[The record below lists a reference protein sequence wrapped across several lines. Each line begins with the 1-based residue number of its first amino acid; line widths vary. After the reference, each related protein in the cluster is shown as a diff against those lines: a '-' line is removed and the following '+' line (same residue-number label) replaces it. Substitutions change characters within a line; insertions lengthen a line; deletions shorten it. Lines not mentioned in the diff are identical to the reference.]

1 MLEIDLSEVKGV
13 KHPLNTMS
21 NKDYHARPEI
31 SKSDLDLLA
40 KSPYHYKHKDE
51 FERKD
56 SAALV
61 LGSAVHKL
69 VLEPKDFFNE
79 FSVEPDVDK
88 RTKEGKAIYNEFL
101 ANSGGKIALDKGT
114 HDIVEQIANAV
125 KSIRETAVF
134 LRDGLAEQS
143 YFSEIDGVAV
153 KCRPDFFNEN
163 LGLCIDL
170 KTTSDASADGFARS
184 VANFNYHVQAAFYSD
199 ILKSLGKS
207 VNNFLF
213 IAVETK
219 KPFMVG
225 FYTLDEIAIEQG
237 RKTYQALLERY
248 KLCLA
253 RGEWWGYAKFEPQS
267 EQIEAIQTLSLPT
280 WKFYE
285 QIA

>member
-1 MLEIDLSEVKGV
+1 M
-13 KHPLNTMS
+13 T

-40 KSPYHYKHKDE
+40 KSPYHYKYKDE

-61 LGSAVHKL
+61 LGSAAHKL
-69 VLEPKDFFNE
+69 ILEPKDFFNE
-79 FSVEPDVDK
+79 FSIEPDVDK
-88 RTKEGKAIYNEFL
+88 RTKEGKAIYNEFA
-101 ANSGGKIALDKGT
+101 ANLGGKTALSGETYDTVK
-114 HDIVEQIANAV
+114 QIANAV
-125 KSIRETAVF
+125 NSMRETAVF
-134 LRDGLAEQS
+134 LREWLEEQS
-143 YFSEIDGVAV
+143 YFSELDGVSV

-163 LGLCIDL
+163 LVLCIDL

-184 VANFNYHVQAAFYSD
+184 VASFNYHVQAAFYSD
-199 ILKSLGKS
+199 ILKSLGKT

-225 FYTLDEIAIEQG
+225 FYTLDDAAIEQG

-267 EQIEAIQTLSLPT
+267 ERIEAIQTLSLPT

>member
-1 MLEIDLSEVKGV
+1 M
-13 KHPLNTMS
+13 T
-21 NKDYHARPEI
+21 NKEYHTRPEI

-40 KSPYHYKHKDE
+40 KSPYHYKYKDE

-61 LGSAVHKL
+61 LGSAAHKL
-69 VLEPKDFFNE
+69 ILEPKDFFNE
-79 FSVEPDVDK
+79 FRIEPDVDK

-101 ANSGGKIALDKGT
+101 ANLGDKTAISGET
-114 HDIVEQIANAV
+114 YDIVEQIANAV
-125 KSIRETAVF
+125 NSMRETALF

-143 YFSEIDGVAV
+143 YFSELDGVAV

-170 KTTSDASADGFARS
+170 KTTSDASAEGFVRS
-184 VANFNYHVQAAFYSD
+184 VASFNYHVQAAFYSD
-199 ILKSLGKS
+199 ILKSLGKT

-225 FYTLDEIAIEQG
+225 FYELDNVAVDRG
-237 RKTYQALLERY
+237 RERY
-248 KLCLA
+248 KELLNLYKTCLA
-253 RGEWWGYAKFEPQS
+253 QDVWWGYAKFDGEH
-267 EQIEAIQTLSLPT
+267 INAVQTLSLPT

-285 QIA
+285 QG

>member
-1 MLEIDLSEVKGV
+1 M
-13 KHPLNTMS
+13 T
-21 NKDYHARPEI
+21 NKEYHARPEI

-40 KSPYHYKHKDE
+40 RSPYHYKHKDE

-69 VLEPKDFFNE
+69 VLEPKDFFSE
-79 FSVEPDVDK
+79 FSVEPNVDK
-88 RTKEGKAIYNEFL
+88 RTKEGKAIYNDFL
-101 ANSGGKIALDKGT
+101 ANLGDKTALSGET
-114 HDIVEQIANAV
+114 YDIVKQIANAV
-125 KSIRETAVF
+125 NSMRETAVF

-184 VANFNYHVQAAFYSD
+184 VASFNYHVQAAFYGD
-199 ILKSLGKS
+199 ILRSLGKT

-225 FYTLDEIAIEQG
+225 FYTLDDAAIEQG
-237 RKTYQALLERY
+237 RKTYLALLERY

-253 RGEWWGYAKFEPQS
+253 RGEWWGYARFEPRS
-267 EQIEAIQTLSLPT
+267 ERIEAIQTLSLPT

>member
-1 MLEIDLSEVKGV
+1 M
-13 KHPLNTMS
+13 T
-21 NKDYHARPEI
+21 NKEYHARDEI

-56 SAALV
+56 SAALI

-69 VLEPKDFFNE
+69 VLEPVDFYNE
-79 FSVEPDVDK
+79 YNIEPDVDK
-88 RTKEGKAIYNEFL
+88 RTKAGKAAYNEFL
-101 ANSGGKIALDKGT
+101 TNSGGKIVLDKET
-114 HDIVEQIANAV
+114 HDIIKQIAKSV
-125 KSIRETAVF
+125 KSMRETAVF

-170 KTTSDASADGFARS
+170 KTTSDASPMGFARS
-184 VANFNYHVQAAFYSD
+184 VASFNYHVQAAFYSD
-199 ILKSLGKS
+199 ILKQNGKA
-207 VNNFLF
+207 VNHFLF

-219 KPFMVG
+219 KPYMVG
-225 FYTLDEIAIEQG
+225 FYELDEIAIEQG
-237 RKTYQALLERY
+237 RKTYLELLERY
-248 KLCLA
+248 KTCLK
-253 RGEWWGYAKFEPQS
+253 RNEWWGYARFDGER
-267 EQIEAIQTLSLPT
+267 INAVQTLSLPT

>member
-1 MLEIDLSEVKGV
+1 M
-13 KHPLNTMS
+13 T

-69 VLEPKDFFNE
+69 ILEPVDFYNE
-79 FSVEPDVDK
+79 FRIEPDVDK
-88 RTKEGKAIYNEFL
+88 RTKEGKAAYNEFL
-101 ANSGGKIALDKGT
+101 ANLSGKTAIGGDT
-114 HDIVEQIANAV
+114 YDTVEQIANAV
-125 KSIRETAVF
+125 NSMRETALF

-170 KTTSDASADGFARS
+170 KTTSDASPMGFARS
-184 VANFNYHVQAAFYSD
+184 VASFNYHVQAAFYSD

-207 VNNFLF
+207 VNNFLLSRWKQNRLLWSAF
-213 IAVETK
+213 ILLTK
-219 KPFMVG
+219 
-225 FYTLDEIAIEQG
+225 
-237 RKTYQALLERY
+237 
-248 KLCLA
+248 
-253 RGEWWGYAKFEPQS
+253 PQ
-267 EQIEAIQTLSLPT
+267 
-280 WKFYE
+280 
-285 QIA
+285 